1 MKQNKLLILS
11 LLASFLLLTLASYA
25 NAQNTVRFDQIS
37 VCPQP
42 AGSKVYVPVFVD
54 NDIDLFAVD
63 IVGQVVSV
71 TGGVDLVVTDVLFAG
86 RMDPLTDLE
95 VLDQRYPIGDL
106 GGGVFRL
113 GAVKVAGEDL
123 AVGSG
128 QIATLELSFVSAC
141 LLGSASID
149 PGTYF
154 CNGDDKVT
162 MFMDDDGTVIL
173 PDPVTSGAVNVVNT
187 DPQFTNCPDDFDIF
201 WKSGPWGTNQVTVPF
216 SVEDPDLLCECDAL
230 SYTLLDESPGVINSA
245 TGIYSFAA
253 TSQSIGC
260 YHVKVRVADSYGG
273 EDFCEFDITVHN
285 NPPEITE
292 CPDETINIL
301 WGQTAM
307 ATVAASDPD
316 TGPSALVYTIESY
329 DGPMSSEP
337 QVDPTSGVVTWETM
351 ETNDFLGDFEIC
363 VKVSDLAP
371 STPECPMPN
380 SDVCCFNVH
389 VEPKFRVTIEKS
401 HDVYL
406 GHYTDLTITLDDSYE
421 SMEMGGFD
429 FLITYDNSILS
440 LVDATPGAL
449 LETCGWE
456 YFTYRHGYDG
466 NCGTGCP
473 SGAVRIVAMAET
485 NNGPYHPTCFSSASG
500 TELAVLNFYV
510 VNNHSYDCQ
519 YVPVTFFWMDCGD
532 NAISSKFGDTLFLE
546 DVLYNLEG
554 DIISAHGGFPN
565 MYGTDDA
572 CLTQDEDQTKEY
584 PLRAIDFKNGGV
596 DIICDSL
603 IDDRGD
609 VNMNGIAYE
618 IADAVMFT
626 NYFISGL
633 TAFGTHIEGS
643 IAASD
648 ANADGATLTVADLV
662 YLVRVIQGDA
672 LPYLKPDPN
681 ASFTVKTQMVGGN
694 MNIGVETT
702 NDAGAVLFVFNVSGE
717 IGQPIL
723 ADGVNMDIASGVDN
737 GELRVLVYNI
747 GSEAIR
753 SGELMTI
760 PTNGSITLS
769 EVEAADYNG
778 NTMAS
783 SIHVLPSSF
792 ALAQNYPNP
801 FNPTTTIKLA
811 LPVAS
816 EFTLEIYNIAGQS
829 VRSYTGHNEAGFVEI
844 VWDGKDASGSSVAS
858 GIYLYK
864 VKAADYSATKS
875 MILLK

>member
-25 NAQNTVRFDQIS
+25 NAQNTVTFGILD

-42 AGSKVYVPVFVD
+42 AGSKVYVPVSVD
-54 NDIDLFAVD
+54 NDIDLFAID
-63 IVGQVVSV
+63 IVGQIVS
-71 TGGVDLVVTDVLFAG
+71 TSGGVDLVVTGVVFDN
-86 RMDPLTDLE
+86 RMGLPE

-106 GGGVFRL
+106 GGGLFRL
-113 GAVKVAGEDL
+113 GAVKVEGADL
-123 AVGSG
+123 VIGSG
-128 QIATLELSFVSAC
+128 QVATLELEFVSEC

-149 PGTYF
+149 PGAYN

-162 MFMDDDGTVIL
+162 MFLDGEGTAIY

-187 DPQFTNCPDDFDIF
+187 DPQFTNCPESDFDIF
-201 WKSGPWGTNQVTVPF
+201 WKSGSWGTNQVTIAFTVD
-216 SVEDPDLLCECDAL
+216 DPDLDCDCDAL
-230 SYTLLDESPGVINSA
+230 AFTLMEGPGSVNSA
-245 TGIYSFAA
+245 NGVYSFTA
-253 TSQSIGC
+253 TSVDIGC
-260 YHVKVRVADSYGG
+260 HHVKIKVNDSYGG
-273 EDFCEFDITVHN
+273 EDFCEFDITVNN

-307 ATVAASDPD
+307 ATVAATDPD
-316 TGPSALVYTIESY
+316 MGPSALVYTLESY
-329 DGPMSSEP
+329 DGPVSSEP
-337 QVDPTSGVVTWETM
+337 VVNPTTGAVTWATS
-351 ETNDFLGDFEIC
+351 ETNDFIGDFEIC

-371 STPECPMPN
+371 STQDCPIPN
-380 SDVCCFNVH
+380 SAVCCFNVH

-406 GHYTDLTITLDDSYE
+406 GHYTDLTVTLDDSYE

-429 FLITYDNSILS
+429 FLIAYDQSVLS
-440 LVDATPGAL
+440 LVDAQAGAL

-466 NCGTGCP
+466 NCGNGCP

-485 NNGPYHPTCFSSASG
+485 NNGPFHPTCFSSASG
-500 TELAVLNFYV
+500 NELAVLKFYV
-510 VNNHSYDCQ
+510 INDHNYDCQ
-519 YVPVTFFWMDCGD
+519 YVPVTFFWMDCAD

-546 DVLYNLEG
+546 DVVYNLEG

-565 MYGTDDA
+565 ALGTDDA
-572 CLTQDEDQTKEY
+572 CLTQDEEQTKEY

-633 TAFGTHIEGS
+633 SAFSTHVEGS

-672 LPYLKPDPN
+672 LPYQKPDPN

-694 MNIGVETT
+694 MNVGIETT
-702 NDAGAVLFVFNVSGE
+702 NDAGAALFVFNVTGE

-723 ADGVNMDIASGVDN
+723 ADGVNMDIAYDVDN
-737 GELRVLVYNI
+737 GELRILVYNI
-747 GSEAIR
+747 DDPEAIS
-753 SGELMTI
+753 SGELLTI
-760 PTNGSITLS
+760 PANGTIDLR
-769 EVEAADYNG
+769 EVEAADFNG
-778 NTMAS
+778 STMAS

-801 FNPTTTIKLA
+801 FNPTTTIMLA

-829 VRSYTGHNEAGFVEI
+829 VRTYTGSSEAGVVEI
-844 VWDGKDASGSSVAS
+844 VWDGKDTSGSSVAS

-864 VKAADYSATKS
+864 VKAADYSATRS